1 MTTDISSLQ
10 AQIDQLSSELYGK
23 SPLIISPPVNPID
36 QLSAKQK
43 EHLQQFQKTVLN
55 ELWPQIQQSSSS
67 SSSSSADHKKQASH
81 DDLVQQLNNPLTY
94 YRYLKGYNWDE
105 KLATEKIKY
114 MMEFRM
120 REHPIAFRMQQ
131 LQLIGRTQFIY
142 LFGYDKCLRPTIYVN
157 MKQIDKVPNWDSEEN
172 LLMLFR
178 YVVYVTEVAIERMAQ
193 VHPHVFQANW
203 IIDMNDASL
212 GLSTVKK
219 AKDVFLQLGD
229 IHPERLFSAVI
240 CNTGWTLNILW
251 NFIKYLLTEESIVK
265 YKFVRKGNDAELK
278 KIVSEMIDMQYM
290 LEHVGGPVKNPYSV
304 DKIIQLEKWK
314 DELRQLQ

>member
-105 KLATEKIKY
+105 KLATEKIKS
-114 MMEFRM
+114 F
-120 REHPIAFRMQQ
+120 A
-131 LQLIGRTQFIY
+131 
-142 LFGYDKCLRPTIYVN
+142 
-157 MKQIDKVPNWDSEEN
+157 
-172 LLMLFR
+172 
-178 YVVYVTEVAIERMAQ
+178 
-193 VHPHVFQANW
+193 
-203 IIDMNDASL
+203 
-212 GLSTVKK
+212 
-219 AKDVFLQLGD
+219 
-229 IHPERLFSAVI
+229 
-240 CNTGWTLNILW
+240 
-251 NFIKYLLTEESIVK
+251 
-265 YKFVRKGNDAELK
+265 
-278 KIVSEMIDMQYM
+278 
-290 LEHVGGPVKNPYSV
+290 
-304 DKIIQLEKWK
+304 
-314 DELRQLQ
+314 